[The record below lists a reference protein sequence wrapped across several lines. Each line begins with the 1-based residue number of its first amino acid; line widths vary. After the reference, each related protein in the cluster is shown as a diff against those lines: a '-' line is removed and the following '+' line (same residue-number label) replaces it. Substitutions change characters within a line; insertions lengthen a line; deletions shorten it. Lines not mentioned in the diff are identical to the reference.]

1 MLGVTAYHRQTDTN
15 RFVRRQFFATS
26 TAAYQFKLQLQ
37 LQLQIMESPD
47 TLQGGFVENCRIH
60 PAVPRPLVSI
70 AHQQS

>member
-1 MLGVTAYHRQTDTN
+1 MLGVIAYHRQTDTN

-37 LQLQIMESPD
+37 LQIMKSPE

>member
-1 MLGVTAYHRQTDTN
+1 MLGVIAYHRQTDTN
-15 RFVRRQFFATS
+15 RFVRCQFFATS
-26 TAAYQFKLQLQ
+26 TAAHQFKLQLQ